1 MSVREYLAAW
11 RRGTEGMWS
20 DRHTLKVFQS
30 GLDRGRGASQG
41 FSGAHFS
48 DLYGAVIA
56 RGPGY
61 AEPYATQAAELMPM
75 LMANRREEKSAIDL
89 ELASM
94 ANLLACC
101 GHSDETLP
109 AADWIWEIE
118 VDRNNHPS
126 MYWERASAALALDV
140 KPLYRALAGH
150 EPDQPLPFAPGA
162 RFGGN
167 LQGFLAHLGGAVET
181 GAPFEAVR
189 PAWDEF
195 LDNLDRHHEAN
206 EMGKD
211 SLFWIA
217 RVVGH
222 CIAGQPLGTVAQWF
236 HDYLVERAAQ
246 EAP

>member
-1 MSVREYLAAW
+1 
-11 RRGTEGMWS
+11 MWT
-20 DRHTLKVFQS
+20 DPHKLEMIQL
-30 GLDRGRGASQG
+30 GLERGRREPER
-41 FSGAHFS
+41 FSGSAFRN
-48 DLYGAVIA
+48 LYRAVVSH
-56 RGPGY
+56 GPSY
-61 AEPYATQAAELMPM
+61 AEPYATQVAELMPM
-75 LMANRREEKSAIDL
+75 LVANRREEKSVLDL
-89 ELASM
+89 TLASV

-101 GHSDETLP
+101 GHSDETRP
-109 AADWIWEIE
+109 AAEWLWEIE
-118 VDRNNHPS
+118 ADRNSEPS

-181 GAPFEAVR
+181 GADFEAIR

-195 LDNLDRHHEAN
+195 LGNLERHHEAN
-206 EMGKD
+206 ELGMD

-222 CIAGQPLGTVAQWF
+222 RIVGQPLGTIAQWF
-236 HDYLVERAAQ
+236 HDYLVGIADREAA
-246 EAP
+246 